1 MSIYEFENFE
11 YEFSKIYKRLL
22 RLELLLK
29 KKIKE
34 CALSAYGDDVMDK
47 FEKFFN
53 NSRIYNKYKH
63 DSDNKNYFLSIRD
76 SKDLPSA
83 LKFTSLI
90 NILTLRHLLHFIFTE
105 PNFRI
110 PEIAQKFYTRENVN
124 FTELRKAKT
133 ALINL
138 RNYIAHF
145 DFKKYRE
152 SKNEYLQSLLLYE
165 INLGC
170 SLGKFD
176 KIPND
181 LGYKP
186 SMTQIIEKIYELAP
200 DLFRKNI
207 PHSAFP
213 YNKDRMIVDM
223 YEDIAVL
230 NGYEYGELKSQWD
243 VIREKYRFNKKKT
256 AEGIENLEADPQM
269 SLFDSDMVWG

>member
-1 MSIYEFENFE
+1 MYEFEEFE

-34 CALSAYGDDVMDK
+34 CSLSAYGDDVMDK
-47 FEKFFN
+47 FVKFFSN
-53 NSRIYNKYKH
+53 AKIYNKYKN
-63 DSDNKNYFLSIRD
+63 DSENKNYFLTIRD
-76 SKDLPSA
+76 NKDIPNA
-83 LKFTSLI
+83 VKFTSII

-105 PNFRI
+105 ENFRI
-110 PEIAQKFYTRENVN
+110 KEIAEKFYVKERVN
-124 FTELRKAKT
+124 FLELKKAKT
-133 ALINL
+133 PLVNL

-145 DFKKYRE
+145 DFKKYQKD
-152 SKNEYLQSLLLYE
+152 KNEYLHSLLLYE
-165 INLGC
+165 INIGC
-170 SLGKFD
+170 SLGKYD
-176 KIPND
+176 SIPND

-186 SMTQIIEKIYELAP
+186 AMTKIIEKIYELAP
-200 DLFRKNI
+200 ELFYKNV

-243 VIREKYRFNKKKT
+243 VIREKYRFNKKKSD
-256 AEGIENLEADPQM
+256 EGVENSDSDSQM
-269 SLFDSDMVWG
+269 SLFDEMNWS

>member
-1 MSIYEFENFE
+1 MNMYEFEEFE

-34 CALSAYGDDVMDK
+34 CTLSAYGDDVMEK

-53 NSRIYNKYKH
+53 NSKIYNKYKN
-63 DSDNKNYFLSIRD
+63 DSDNRNYFLSIRD
-76 SKDLPSA
+76 NKDIPNA
-83 LKFTSLI
+83 VKFTLI
-90 NILTLRHLLHFIFTE
+90 INLLTLRHLLHFIFTE
-105 PNFRI
+105 HNFRI
-110 PEIAQKFYTRENVN
+110 PKISQNFYVRENVN
-124 FTELRKAKT
+124 FKELRSAKT

-145 DFKKYRE
+145 DFKKYQQD
-152 SKNEYLQSLLLYE
+152 KNEYLHSLLLYE

-170 SLGKFD
+170 SLGKYET
-176 KIPND
+176 IPNN

-186 SMTQIIEKIYELAP
+186 NMTQIIEKIYELAP
-200 DLFRKNI
+200 ELFQKNI

-213 YNKDRMIVDM
+213 YNKDRMLVDM

-230 NGYEYGELKSQWD
+230 NGYEFCELKSQWD

-256 AEGIENLEADPQM
+256 EEGIENLEPDPQM
-269 SLFDSDMVWG
+269 SLFDEMTWG

>member
-1 MSIYEFENFE
+1 MYEFEEFE

-34 CALSAYGDDVMDK
+34 CALSTYGDEVMDK

-53 NSRIYNKYKH
+53 NPKIYSKYKN
-63 DSDNKNYFLSIRD
+63 DSENRNYFLTIRD
-76 SKDLPSA
+76 NKDIPNA
-83 LKFTSLI
+83 IKFTSII

-105 PNFRI
+105 ENFRVKD
-110 PEIAQKFYTRENVN
+110 IAQKFYAKEKVN
-124 FTELRKAKT
+124 FVELRKAKT
-133 ALINL
+133 PLINL

-145 DFKKYRE
+145 DFRKYQKD
-152 SKNEYLQSLLLYE
+152 KNEYLQSLLLFE
-165 INLGC
+165 LNLGC
-170 SLGKFD
+170 SLGKYD
-176 KIPND
+176 SIPND

-186 SMTQIIEKIYELAP
+186 PMPKIVEKIYELAP
-200 DLFRKNI
+200 ELFYKNV

-213 YNKDRMIVDM
+213 YNKDRMLVDM

-243 VIREKYRFNKKKT
+243 VIREKYRFNSKKT
-256 AEGIENLEADPQM
+256 KEGVENLESDTQM
-269 SLFDSDMVWG
+269 SLFDEMNWS